1 MSRGD
6 TENASH
12 RPHPRVP
19 GLSGALTLCPLPCS
33 AARPGN
39 PCPSCYHVH
48 LSPGHRRGPA
58 GRRVL
63 QRGGASERRRQQ
75 RQSLVRSPKGMGDV
89 PDLKGLQ
96 TRSLSSM
103 GTPSPSSPAVN
114 RPSDSGRQDS
124 EGQGQ
129 CETHTPSRE
138 CWNHSYTASSHP
150 LSLSS
155 VVSGLLQ
162 DFFPPLVLFP
172 LLQDLPDFHGVL
184 DGPAC
189 SA

>member
-1 MSRGD
+1 M
-6 TENASH
+6 
-12 RPHPRVP
+12 
-19 GLSGALTLCPLPCS
+19 
-33 AARPGN
+33 
-39 PCPSCYHVH
+39 
-48 LSPGHRRGPA
+48 
-58 GRRVL
+58 
-63 QRGGASERRRQQ
+63 
-75 RQSLVRSPKGMGDV
+75 RSPKGMGDV

-124 EGQGQ
+124 EGQGE
-129 CETHTPSRE
+129 CETHTPSWE

-162 DFFPPLVLFP
+162 DFFPHLYCSLCFRIFQTSTECWMARPALPEGYDGWQILYLSALKGDEGKAWGDPRTTRLHRAARVQGVPWRGNRGSRWSIAGLQPLKQKWC
-172 LLQDLPDFHGVL
+172 QD
-184 DGPAC
+184 
-189 SA
+189 